1 MQLITKIISN
11 SKFKRFILVSALL
24 ILYVC
29 ISAVSYTH
37 AVTTDIADSVFRLHV
52 IANSDSAEDQNLK
65 YIVRDKVIEYMS
77 SISQNA
83 SSKEEVIKIAKA
95 NLDKIQAIAAQTIR
109 DNGYTFSVN
118 VEVGNF
124 SFPSK
129 RYGDITLP
137 PGYYDALRIKIGKA
151 EGQNWWC
158 VMFPPLCFVDVTSG
172 VVPDESKEIMK
183 ENLSKEEFDLISK
196 NSNEVKVKFKIV
208 EVLQNFTISGIF
220 M

>member
-83 SSKEEVIKIAKA
+83 SSKEDVIEIAKA
-95 NLDKIQAIAAQTIR
+95 NLDKIQAIASQTIR
-109 DNGYTFSVN
+109 ENGYTYSVN

-137 PGYYDALRIKIGKA
+137 PGYYDALRIKIGEA

-158 VMFPPLCFVDVTSG
+158 VVFPPLCFVDVTSG

>member
-24 ILYVC
+24 IIYVC

-52 IANSDSAEDQNLK
+52 IANSDSDEDQNLK

-83 SSKEEVIKIAKA
+83 SSKEDVIEIAKA
-95 NLDKIQAIAAQTIR
+95 NLDKIQAIASQTIR
-109 DNGYTFSVN
+109 ENGYTYSVN

>member
-52 IANSDSAEDQNLK
+52 IANSDSAQDQNLK

-83 SSKEEVIKIAKA
+83 SSKEDVIEIAKA
-95 NLDKIQAIAAQTIR
+95 NLDKIQAIASQTIR
-109 DNGYTFSVN
+109 ENGYTYSVN

-137 PGYYDALRIKIGKA
+137 PGYYDALRIKIGEA

>member
-83 SSKEEVIKIAKA
+83 SSKEDVIEIAKA
-95 NLDKIQAIAAQTIR
+95 NLDKIQAIASQTIR
-109 DNGYTFSVN
+109 ENGYTYSVN

-137 PGYYDALRIKIGKA
+137 PGYYDALRIKIGEA
-151 EGQNWWC
+151 EGLNWWC

>member
-1 MQLITKIISN
+1 MQLITKIILN
-11 SKFKRFILVSALL
+11 SKFKRFILVNALL
-24 ILYVC
+24 IIYVC

-52 IANSDSAEDQNLK
+52 IANSDSDEDQNLK
-65 YIVRDKVIEYMS
+65 YFVRDKVIEYMS

-109 DNGYTFSVN
+109 DNGYTYSVN

>member
-83 SSKEEVIKIAKA
+83 SSKEDVIEIAKA
-95 NLDKIQAIAAQTIR
+95 NLDKIQAIASQTIR
-109 DNGYTFSVN
+109 ENGYTYSVN

-137 PGYYDALRIKIGKA
+137 PGYYDALRIKIGEA

-158 VMFPPLCFVDVTSG
+158 VMFPAICIDAG
-172 VVPDESKEIMK
+172 EKGEIDIKGLEMK
-183 ENLSKEEFDLISK
+183 SWIIEKLKSIDGGKLWE
-196 NSNEVKVKFKIV
+196 KIMRR
-208 EVLQNFTISGIF
+208 LG
-220 M
+220 

>member
-37 AVTTDIADSVFRLHV
+37 AVTTDIADSVFSLHV

-83 SSKEEVIKIAKA
+83 SSKEDVIEIAKA
-95 NLDKIQAIAAQTIR
+95 NLDKIQAIASQTIR
-109 DNGYTFSVN
+109 ENGYTYSVN

-137 PGYYDALRIKIGKA
+137 PGYYDALRIKIGEA

>member
-83 SSKEEVIKIAKA
+83 SSKEDVIEIAKA
-95 NLDKIQAIAAQTIR
+95 NLDKIQAIASQTIR
-109 DNGYTFSVN
+109 ENGYTYSVN
-118 VEVGNF
+118 VEVGNL

-137 PGYYDALRIKIGKA
+137 PGYYDALRIKIGEA

>member
-1 MQLITKIISN
+1 M
-11 SKFKRFILVSALL
+11 SK
-24 ILYVC
+24 
-29 ISAVSYTH
+29 
-37 AVTTDIADSVFRLHV
+37 
-52 IANSDSAEDQNLK
+52 ED
-65 YIVRDKVIEYMS
+65 VIE
-77 SISQNA
+77 
-83 SSKEEVIKIAKA
+83 IAKA
-95 NLDKIQAIAAQTIR
+95 NLDKIQAIASQTIR
-109 DNGYTFSVN
+109 ENGYTYSVN

-137 PGYYDALRIKIGKA
+137 PGYYDALRIKIGEA